1 MSTSAL
7 LKEKKS
13 ANVKLQNIKIA
24 LVGNPNCGKTTLFN
38 QLTGSSQHVGNWPG
52 VTVEKKEGSLKFRNI
67 NIDVLDL
74 PGIYSLSPYS
84 SEEVI
89 TRNSLIEDNPDVII
103 NIVDATVLE
112 RNLYLTTQLLEL
124 QKPMII
130 AFNMMDIVE
139 KKGDIINYSA
149 FRAELNVPIVPLS
162 ANKGIGIKELLD
174 LAVRCAENKSK
185 VLGKNI
191 YDDKIEKVISKIENE
206 LAAEPNFYKVKN
218 NNVNLRWL
226 AIKIFENDDLLL
238 KKIKLSENQS
248 KNINLYKKMLSIP
261 EHMDEQM
268 LIADQRY
275 KYIYALCKSAIKR
288 KHPAEYITLT
298 DKIDKIVTNKFLAVP
313 IFALIMIFIFY
324 ITFGPIGSFFRVQFE
339 FLIKDVFGG
348 AVLNLLTDFGAAEW
362 SKSLIVGGI
371 IEGVGSVISFLPQV
385 MILFTLLS
393 ILEDSGYMARAAFIT
408 DKLLRKV
415 GLSGRAFVPLLMG
428 FGCTVPAVLGTRIL
442 EKENDKKL
450 TILMIPFMS
459 CSAKMP
465 VYAVFIAALF
475 KEHQVL
481 AISSI
486 YLLGILMAI
495 FTAMIFKKPVLK
507 GETASFI
514 MELPEYRLPTFKNLC
529 LHVGERVK
537 DFIVKAGTILVAAT
551 IIIWFLQSFNLNFQM
566 VEDRSQ
572 SILASIG
579 MKIAPIFSLCGFGD
593 WRAAVSLLSGLIAKE
608 SVVSTMAV
616 LYGTGGING
625 ISHVISEQ
633 FTTISAYAFMIFV
646 LLYTPC
652 VAALSAIYKE
662 LKSTKWTIMAVGY
675 QLILAWIMSALV
687 YQFGTFVFNVF

>member
-1 MSTSAL
+1 MSTIAS

-13 ANVKLQNIKIA
+13 TNIKNKNIKIA

-52 VTVEKKEGSLKFRNI
+52 VTVEKKEGSLKFRNV

-89 TRNSLIEDNPDVII
+89 TRNSLIDDNPDVII
-103 NIVDATVLE
+103 NIVDATILE

-130 AFNMMDIVE
+130 AFNMTDVIE
-139 KKGDIINYSA
+139 KKGDIIDYNA
-149 FRAELNVPIVPLS
+149 FRTELNVPIVPIS

-174 LAVRCAENKSK
+174 LAVRCAESKSK
-185 VLGKNI
+185 VSRKNI

-206 LAAEPNFYKVKN
+206 LAAEPNFYKMKN
-218 NNVNLRWL
+218 SVNLRWL
-226 AIKIFENDDLLL
+226 AIKIFENDELVI
-238 KKIKLSENQS
+238 KKIKLPKNLS
-248 KNINLYKKMLSIP
+248 KNIDLYRKMLSIP
-261 EHMDEQM
+261 EHVDEQM
-268 LIADQRY
+268 VIADQRY

-288 KHPAEYITLT
+288 KHPPEYITLT
-298 DKIDKIVTNKFLAVP
+298 DRIDKIVTNKFLAVP

-324 ITFGPIGSFFRVQFE
+324 ITFGPIGSFFRIQFE
-339 FLIKDVFGG
+339 FFIKDVFGG
-348 AVLNLLTDFGAAEW
+348 FILNLLTNLGAAEW

-465 VYAVFIAALF
+465 VYAMFIAALF

-486 YLLGILMAI
+486 YLLGILVAI
-495 FTAMIFKKPVLK
+495 FTAMVFKKPVLK

-537 DFIVKAGTILVAAT
+537 DFIVKSGTILVAAT

-566 VEDRSQ
+566 VADRSQ

-579 MKIAPIFSLCGFGD
+579 MGIAPIFSLCGFGD

-616 LYGTGGING
+616 LYGTGGLDG

-633 FTTISAYAFMIFV
+633 FTTISAYAFMVFV

-652 VAALSAIYKE
+652 IAALSAIHKE
-662 LKSTKWTIMAVGY
+662 LKSTKWTIIAIGY
-675 QLILAWIMSALV
+675 QLILAWVASVLV
-687 YQFGTFVFNVF
+687 YQIGTLVFNIF

>member
-1 MSTSAL
+1 MSTIAS

-13 ANVKLQNIKIA
+13 TNIKNKNIKIA

-52 VTVEKKEGSLKFRNI
+52 VTVEKKEGSLKFRNV

-89 TRNSLIEDNPDVII
+89 TRNSLIDDNPDVII
-103 NIVDATVLE
+103 NIVDATILE

-130 AFNMMDIVE
+130 AFNMTDVIE
-139 KKGDIINYSA
+139 KKGDIIDYNA
-149 FRAELNVPIVPLS
+149 FRTELNVPIVPIS

-174 LAVRCAENKSK
+174 LAVRCAESKSK
-185 VLGKNI
+185 VSRKNI

-206 LAAEPNFYKVKN
+206 LAAEPNFYKMKN
-218 NNVNLRWL
+218 SVNLRWL
-226 AIKIFENDDLLL
+226 AIKIFENDELVI
-238 KKIKLSENQS
+238 KKIKLPKNLS
-248 KNINLYKKMLSIP
+248 KNIDLYRKMLSIP
-261 EHMDEQM
+261 EHVDEQM
-268 LIADQRY
+268 VIADQRY

-288 KHPAEYITLT
+288 KHPPEYITLT
-298 DKIDKIVTNKFLAVP
+298 DRIDKIVTNKFLAVP

-324 ITFGPIGSFFRVQFE
+324 ITFGPIGSFFRIQFE
-339 FLIKDVFGG
+339 FFIKDVFGG
-348 AVLNLLTDFGAAEW
+348 FILNLLTNLGAAEW

-465 VYAVFIAALF
+465 VYAMFIAALF

-486 YLLGILMAI
+486 YLLGILVAI
-495 FTAMIFKKPVLK
+495 FTAMVFKKPVLK

-566 VEDRSQ
+566 VADRSQ

-579 MKIAPIFSLCGFGD
+579 MGIAPIFSLCGFGD
-593 WRAAVSLLSGLIAKE
+593 WRASVSLLSGLIAKE

-616 LYGTGGING
+616 LYGTGGLDG

-633 FTTISAYAFMIFV
+633 FTTISAYAFMVFV

-652 VAALSAIYKE
+652 VAALSAIHKE
-662 LKSTKWTIMAVGY
+662 LKSTKWTIIAVGY
-675 QLILAWIMSALV
+675 QLILAWVASVLV
-687 YQFGTFVFNVF
+687 YQIGTLVFNIF

>member
-1 MSTSAL
+1 MSTIAS

-13 ANVKLQNIKIA
+13 TNIKNKNIKIA

-52 VTVEKKEGSLKFRNI
+52 VTVEKKEGSLKFRNV

-89 TRNSLIEDNPDVII
+89 TRNSLIDDNPDVII
-103 NIVDATVLE
+103 NIVDATILE

-130 AFNMMDIVE
+130 AFNMTDVIE
-139 KKGDIINYSA
+139 KKGDIIDYNA
-149 FRAELNVPIVPLS
+149 FRTELNVPIVPRS

-174 LAVRCAENKSK
+174 LAVRCAESKSK
-185 VLGKNI
+185 VSRKNI

-206 LAAEPNFYKVKN
+206 LAAEPNFYKMKSN
-218 NNVNLRWL
+218 INLRWL
-226 AIKIFENDDLLL
+226 AIKIFENDELVI
-238 KKIKLSENQS
+238 KKIKLPKNLS
-248 KNINLYKKMLSIP
+248 KNIDLYRKMLSIP
-261 EHMDEQM
+261 EHVDEQM
-268 LIADQRY
+268 VIADQRY

-288 KHPAEYITLT
+288 KHPPEYITLT
-298 DKIDKIVTNKFLAVP
+298 DRIDKIVTNKFLAVP

-324 ITFGPIGSFFRVQFE
+324 ITFGPIGSFFRIQFE
-339 FLIKDVFGG
+339 FFIKDVFGG
-348 AVLNLLTDFGAAEW
+348 FILNLLTNLGAAEW

-465 VYAVFIAALF
+465 VYAMFIAALF

-486 YLLGILMAI
+486 YLLGILVAI
-495 FTAMIFKKPVLK
+495 FTAMVFKKPVLK

-566 VEDRSQ
+566 VADRSQ

-579 MKIAPIFSLCGFGD
+579 MGIAPIFSLCGFGD

-616 LYGTGGING
+616 LYGTGGLDG

-633 FTTISAYAFMIFV
+633 FTTISAYAFMVFV

-652 VAALSAIYKE
+652 IAALSAIHKE
-662 LKSTKWTIMAVGY
+662 LKSTKWTIIAIGY
-675 QLILAWIMSALV
+675 QLILAWVASVLV
-687 YQFGTFVFNVF
+687 YQIGTLVFNIF

>member
-1 MSTSAL
+1 MSTIAS

-13 ANVKLQNIKIA
+13 TNIKNKNIKIA

-52 VTVEKKEGSLKFRNI
+52 VTVEKKEGSLKFRNV

-89 TRNSLIEDNPDVII
+89 TRNSLIDDNPDVII
-103 NIVDATVLE
+103 NIVDATILE

-130 AFNMMDIVE
+130 AFNMTDVIE
-139 KKGDIINYSA
+139 KKGDIIDYNA
-149 FRAELNVPIVPLS
+149 FRTELNVPIVPIS

-174 LAVRCAENKSK
+174 LAVRCAESKSK
-185 VLGKNI
+185 VSRKNI

-206 LAAEPNFYKVKN
+206 LAAEPNFYKMKN
-218 NNVNLRWL
+218 SVNLRWL
-226 AIKIFENDDLLL
+226 AIKIFENDELVI
-238 KKIKLSENQS
+238 KKIKLPKNLS
-248 KNINLYKKMLSIP
+248 KNIDLYRKMLSIP
-261 EHMDEQM
+261 EHVDEQM
-268 LIADQRY
+268 VIADQRY

-288 KHPAEYITLT
+288 KHPPEYITLT
-298 DKIDKIVTNKFLAVP
+298 DRIDKIVTNKFLAVP

-324 ITFGPIGSFFRVQFE
+324 ITFGPIGSFFRIQFE
-339 FLIKDVFGG
+339 FFIKDVFGG
-348 AVLNLLTDFGAAEW
+348 FILNLLTNLGAAEW

-465 VYAVFIAALF
+465 VYAMFIAALF

-486 YLLGILMAI
+486 YLLGILVAI
-495 FTAMIFKKPVLK
+495 FTAMVFKKPVLK

-551 IIIWFLQSFNLNFQM
+551 IIIWFLQSFNISFQM
-566 VEDRSQ
+566 VADRSQ

-579 MKIAPIFSLCGFGD
+579 MGISPIFSLCGFGD

-616 LYGTGGING
+616 LYGTGGLDG

-633 FTTISAYAFMIFV
+633 FTTISAYAFMVFV

-652 VAALSAIYKE
+652 VAALSAIHKE
-662 LKSTKWTIMAVGY
+662 LKSTKWTIIAVGY
-675 QLILAWIMSALV
+675 QLILAWVASVLV
-687 YQFGTFVFNVF
+687 YQIGTLVFNIF

>member
-1 MSTSAL
+1 MSTIAS

-13 ANVKLQNIKIA
+13 TNIKNKNIKIA

-52 VTVEKKEGSLKFRNI
+52 VTVEKKEGSLKFRNV

-89 TRNSLIEDNPDVII
+89 TRNSLIDDNPDVII
-103 NIVDATVLE
+103 NIVDATILE

-130 AFNMMDIVE
+130 AFNMTDVIE
-139 KKGDIINYSA
+139 KKGDIIDYNA
-149 FRAELNVPIVPLS
+149 FRTELNVPIVPIS

-174 LAVRCAENKSK
+174 LAVRCAESKSK
-185 VLGKNI
+185 VSRKNI

-206 LAAEPNFYKVKN
+206 LAAEPNFYKMKN
-218 NNVNLRWL
+218 SVNLRWL
-226 AIKIFENDDLLL
+226 AIKIFENDELVI
-238 KKIKLSENQS
+238 KKIKLPKNLS
-248 KNINLYKKMLSIP
+248 KNIDLYRKMLSIP
-261 EHMDEQM
+261 EHVDEQM
-268 LIADQRY
+268 VIADQRY

-288 KHPAEYITLT
+288 KHPPEYITLT
-298 DKIDKIVTNKFLAVP
+298 DRIDKIVTNKFLAVP

-324 ITFGPIGSFFRVQFE
+324 ITFGPIGSFFRIQFE
-339 FLIKDVFGG
+339 FLIKNVFGG
-348 AVLNLLTDFGAAEW
+348 FILNLLTNLGAAEW

-465 VYAVFIAALF
+465 VYAMFITALF

-486 YLLGILMAI
+486 YLLGILVAI
-495 FTAMIFKKPVLK
+495 FTAMVFKKPVLK

-551 IIIWFLQSFNLNFQM
+551 IIIWFLQSFNISFQM
-566 VEDRSQ
+566 VADRSQ

-579 MKIAPIFSLCGFGD
+579 MGISPIFSLCGFGD

-616 LYGTGGING
+616 LYGTGGLDG

-633 FTTISAYAFMIFV
+633 FTTISAYAFMVFV

-652 VAALSAIYKE
+652 VAALSAIHKE
-662 LKSTKWTIMAVGY
+662 LKSTKWTIIAVGY
-675 QLILAWIMSALV
+675 QLILAWVASVLV
-687 YQFGTFVFNVF
+687 YQIGTLVFNIF

>member
-1 MSTSAL
+1 MSTIAS

-13 ANVKLQNIKIA
+13 TNIKNKNIKIA

-52 VTVEKKEGSLKFRNI
+52 VTVEKKEGSLKFRNV

-89 TRNSLIEDNPDVII
+89 TRNSLIDDNPDVII
-103 NIVDATVLE
+103 NIVDATILE

-130 AFNMMDIVE
+130 AFNMTDVIE
-139 KKGDIINYSA
+139 KKGDIIDYNA
-149 FRAELNVPIVPLS
+149 FRTELNVPIVPIS

-174 LAVRCAENKSK
+174 LAVRCAESKSK
-185 VLGKNI
+185 VSRKNI

-206 LAAEPNFYKVKN
+206 LAAEPNFYKMKN
-218 NNVNLRWL
+218 SVNLRWL
-226 AIKIFENDDLLL
+226 AIKIFENDELVI
-238 KKIKLSENQS
+238 KKIKLPKNLS
-248 KNINLYKKMLSIP
+248 KNIDLYRKMLSIP
-261 EHMDEQM
+261 EHVDEQM
-268 LIADQRY
+268 VIADQRY

-288 KHPAEYITLT
+288 KHPPEYITLT
-298 DKIDKIVTNKFLAVP
+298 DRIDKIVTNKFLAVP

-324 ITFGPIGSFFRVQFE
+324 ITFGPIGSFFRIQFE
-339 FLIKDVFGG
+339 FFIKDVFGG
-348 AVLNLLTDFGAAEW
+348 FILNLLTNLGAAEW

-465 VYAVFIAALF
+465 VYAMFIAALF

-486 YLLGILMAI
+486 YLLGILVAI
-495 FTAMIFKKPVLK
+495 FTAMVFKKPVLK

-514 MELPEYRLPTFKNLC
+514 M
-529 LHVGERVK
+529 
-537 DFIVKAGTILVAAT
+537 
-551 IIIWFLQSFNLNFQM
+551 
-566 VEDRSQ
+566 
-572 SILASIG
+572 
-579 MKIAPIFSLCGFGD
+579 
-593 WRAAVSLLSGLIAKE
+593 
-608 SVVSTMAV
+608 
-616 LYGTGGING
+616 
-625 ISHVISEQ
+625 
-633 FTTISAYAFMIFV
+633 
-646 LLYTPC
+646 
-652 VAALSAIYKE
+652 
-662 LKSTKWTIMAVGY
+662 
-675 QLILAWIMSALV
+675 
-687 YQFGTFVFNVF
+687 

>member
-1 MSTSAL
+1 M
-7 LKEKKS
+7 
-13 ANVKLQNIKIA
+13 
-24 LVGNPNCGKTTLFN
+24 
-38 QLTGSSQHVGNWPG
+38 
-52 VTVEKKEGSLKFRNI
+52 
-67 NIDVLDL
+67 
-74 PGIYSLSPYS
+74 
-84 SEEVI
+84 
-89 TRNSLIEDNPDVII
+89 
-103 NIVDATVLE
+103 
-112 RNLYLTTQLLEL
+112 
-124 QKPMII
+124 
-130 AFNMMDIVE
+130 
-139 KKGDIINYSA
+139 
-149 FRAELNVPIVPLS
+149 PIVPIS

-174 LAVRCAENKSK
+174 LAVRCAESKSK
-185 VLGKNI
+185 VSRKNI

-206 LAAEPNFYKVKN
+206 LAAEPNFYKMKN
-218 NNVNLRWL
+218 SVNLRWL
-226 AIKIFENDDLLL
+226 AIKIFENDELVI
-238 KKIKLSENQS
+238 KKIKLPKNLS
-248 KNINLYKKMLSIP
+248 KNIDLYRKMLSIP
-261 EHMDEQM
+261 EHVDEQM
-268 LIADQRY
+268 VIADQRY

-288 KHPAEYITLT
+288 KHPPEYITLT
-298 DKIDKIVTNKFLAVP
+298 DRIDKIVTNKFLAVP

-324 ITFGPIGSFFRVQFE
+324 ITFGPIGSFFRIQFE
-339 FLIKDVFGG
+339 FFIKDVFGG
-348 AVLNLLTDFGAAEW
+348 FILNLLTNLGAAEW

-465 VYAVFIAALF
+465 VYAMFIAALF

-486 YLLGILMAI
+486 YLLGILVAI
-495 FTAMIFKKPVLK
+495 FTAMVFKKPVLK

-551 IIIWFLQSFNLNFQM
+551 IIIWFLQSFNISFQM
-566 VEDRSQ
+566 VADRSQ

-579 MKIAPIFSLCGFGD
+579 MGISPIFSLCGFGD

-616 LYGTGGING
+616 LYGTGGLDG

-633 FTTISAYAFMIFV
+633 FTTISAYAFMVFV

-652 VAALSAIYKE
+652 VAALSAIHKE
-662 LKSTKWTIMAVGY
+662 LKSTKWTIIAVGY
-675 QLILAWIMSALV
+675 QLILAWVASVLV
-687 YQFGTFVFNVF
+687 YQIGTLVFNIF